1 MIKAGQAAP
10 TGRGTAVEG
19 RTPALGAADLSGD
32 SIAHL
37 QAVAKL
43 TRLEAH
49 PHPVARQ
56 FAALGAMARAELRR
70 RGL

>member
-1 MIKAGQAAP
+1 MKAGQATP
-10 TGRGTAVEG
+10 SGEGTV
-19 RTPALGAADLSGD
+19 RTAHAPALGVADLSRD
-32 SIAHL
+32 TIPHL

-43 TRLEAH
+43 TCLETH
-49 PHPVARQ
+49 PDRYARQ